1 MNSSIAMPLS
11 TTTRRSRWPLV
22 LATMVL
28 LALGAVLLAWGAL
41 SAVNPIPMNV
51 TVDGERVLNGLDL
64 AALPPAHKL
73 LLAAL
78 MGFLML
84 AALVVVPMA
93 LLLSLACL
101 LVAAVA
107 IVGMPLL
114 LAFAVLALVLS
125 PLWLIC
131 WLIWKAMAG

>member
-1 MNSSIAMPLS
+1 MNSSVAMPLG
-11 TTTRRSRWPLV
+11 TATRRSRWPLV
-22 LATMVL
+22 LATMVV
-28 LALGAVLLAWGAL
+28 LALGAVLLAWSAI
-41 SAVNPIPMNV
+41 SAVNPIPMSV

-93 LLLSLACL
+93 LLLSLVCL

-125 PLWLIC
+125 PLWLIG
-131 WLIWKAMAG
+131 WLIWKAVAD